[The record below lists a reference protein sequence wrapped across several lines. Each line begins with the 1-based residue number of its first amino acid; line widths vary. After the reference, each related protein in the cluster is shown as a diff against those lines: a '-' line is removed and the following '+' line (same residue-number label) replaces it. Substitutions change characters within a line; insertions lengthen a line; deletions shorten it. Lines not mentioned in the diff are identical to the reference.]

1 MEDRERNNNMRERFQ
16 KFMQGRYGVDHFSH
30 FLVIVALILML
41 LQIFIRS
48 AIADLVLNFLVVIII
63 CYAYFRIFSRNHYKR
78 YSENEMYLKYHNK
91 VKFFLARKK
100 SHMQQRKTHRIFK
113 CPNCSQSIRVPKGKG
128 KIAITCPMC
137 KTEFI
142 KRS

>member
-1 MEDRERNNNMRERFQ
+1 MKERFQ
-16 KFMQGRYGVDHFSH
+16 KFMRGRYGVDHLSQ
-30 FLVIVALILML
+30 FLVAVSIVLMILQL
-41 LQIFIRS
+41 FIPS
-48 AIADLVLNFLVVIII
+48 YIADLVLNIMVVIII
-63 CYAYFRIFSRNHYKR
+63 GYTYFRIFSRNHYKR
-78 YSENEMYLKYHNK
+78 YQENEGYMQYHNK
-91 VKFFLARKK
+91 VKFFLAREK
-100 SHMQQRKTHRIFK
+100 SNRQQKKTHRIFR